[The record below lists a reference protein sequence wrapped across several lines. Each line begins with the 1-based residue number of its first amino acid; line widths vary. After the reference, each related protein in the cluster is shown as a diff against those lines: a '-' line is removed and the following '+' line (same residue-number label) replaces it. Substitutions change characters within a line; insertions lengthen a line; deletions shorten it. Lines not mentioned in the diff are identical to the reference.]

1 MHINVMLYFDIVFMN
16 KISILTTL
24 TENFYIISGDDILSQ
39 SKMSILKGLTKFIAQ
54 NNKRSFNKKYNLF
67 KSEFDTL

>member
-1 MHINVMLYFDIVFMN
+1 MLYFDIVFMN

-24 TENFYIISGDDILSQ
+24 TENLYIISGDDILSQ

-54 NNKRSFNKKYNLF
+54 KNKRSFNKKYNLF